1 MLFPSALKLAEPTFS
16 KFKLQAWNFIAFM
29 SLPKPQN
36 SLCSWK
42 TIGNGG
48 NYIWRADWDLDM
60 LEFTSLKLDFESFDH
75 AIYRS

>member
-1 MLFPSALKLAEPTFS
+1 MFIPLVLKLAEPTSS
-16 KFKLQAWNFIAFM
+16 KFKLQALNFIAFM

-42 TIGNGG
+42 AVGNGG
-48 NYIWRADWDLDM
+48 NYIWRVDWDLGM
-60 LEFTSLKLDFESFDH
+60 FAFTSLKLDFKSFNH